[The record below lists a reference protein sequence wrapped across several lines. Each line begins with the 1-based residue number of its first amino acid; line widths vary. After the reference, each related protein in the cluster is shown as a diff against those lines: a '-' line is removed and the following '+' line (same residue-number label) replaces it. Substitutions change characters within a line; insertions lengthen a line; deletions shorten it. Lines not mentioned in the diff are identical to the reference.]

1 MDVDEALRIV
11 HGQSEPA
18 PGVAHALAREVER
31 LRPIE
36 ARAQSVAF
44 WDGGLFGVPAPE
56 THWIGQYIL
65 KGDPDLS

>member
-11 HGQSEPA
+11 HGQS
-18 PGVAHALAREVER
+18 EVER